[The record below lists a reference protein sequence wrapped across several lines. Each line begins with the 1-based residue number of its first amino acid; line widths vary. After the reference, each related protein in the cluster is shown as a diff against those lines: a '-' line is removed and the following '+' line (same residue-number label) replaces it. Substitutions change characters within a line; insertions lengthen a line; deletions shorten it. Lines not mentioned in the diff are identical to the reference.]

1 MIFLTLVLTIWVQTT
16 ATPNPNAT
24 SLTIS
29 TPTAAIEIDAG
40 KIKGNPHRL
49 AWSPDAT
56 ELYFQT
62 MRRDRSGNPQIE
74 HYILNIASRTVKGA
88 SQEPPWAAKYWAWKS
103 AQAAPAASGVKIA
116 VESKEQLVK
125 STATPMGGALARGD
139 PGAAAGGSA
148 AGSGLSVDEATAA
161 ANQMQ
166 KVTTYTLRLKGEEL
180 GVWTNEP
187 VVPGLTFGWA
197 PVRLGVVAFVNRS
210 GRVVVMDPDGRKQE
224 LSSSQDALLPA
235 WTDDGTRLGYLQT
248 ARKKL
253 TLYIAAVA
261 VR

>member
-1 MIFLTLVLTIWVQTT
+1 MLFLSLALGVWAQAL
-16 ATPNPNAT
+16 AGAKPDAT

-29 TPTAAIEIDAG
+29 TPPAVMEIDTG
-40 KIKGNPHRL
+40 KNKGTPHRL

-56 ELYFQT
+56 ELYLQA
-62 MRRDRSGNPQIE
+62 MRRDRSGNPQVE
-74 HYILNIASRTVKGA
+74 HYILNIASRTFKGTG
-88 SQEPPWAAKYWAWKS
+88 QEPSWAAKYWAWKS
-103 AQAAPAASGVKIA
+103 AQAAPGASGVKIA

-139 PGAAAGGSA
+139 PGSGAGGSA

-166 KVTTYTLRLKGEEL
+166 KVITYTLRLKGEEL

-197 PVRLGVVAFVNRS
+197 PVRLGVIAFVNKS
-210 GRVVVMDPDGRKQE
+210 GRVVVMDPDGRKAE
-224 LSSSQDALLPA
+224 VPDSKDALLPA
-235 WTDDGTRLGYLQT
+235 WSDDGTRLGYLQT

-253 TLYIAAVA
+253 TLYVA
-261 VR
+261 EVR

>member
-74 HYILNIASRTVKGA
+74 HYILNIASRT
-88 SQEPPWAAKYWAWKS
+88 
-103 AQAAPAASGVKIA
+103 
-116 VESKEQLVK
+116 
-125 STATPMGGALARGD
+125 
-139 PGAAAGGSA
+139 
-148 AGSGLSVDEATAA
+148 
-161 ANQMQ
+161 
-166 KVTTYTLRLKGEEL
+166 
-180 GVWTNEP
+180 
-187 VVPGLTFGWA
+187 
-197 PVRLGVVAFVNRS
+197 
-210 GRVVVMDPDGRKQE
+210 
-224 LSSSQDALLPA
+224 
-235 WTDDGTRLGYLQT
+235 
-248 ARKKL
+248 
-253 TLYIAAVA
+253 
-261 VR
+261 